1 MQSYQDQKTAN
12 KAHSGW
18 VWLGQA
24 ASGVLLVG
32 LLGLHWVAQHYLAS
46 GGLRTFSDVV
56 AYLKNPL
63 ALLLELSFLA
73 VVTYHALLGLR
84 AILLDLGPGRRLR
97 QLLDITLLVLG
108 TAILIYGVWLIRAI
122 LTF

>member
-1 MQSYQDQKTAN
+1 MESDQDQNTINQAR
-12 KAHSGW
+12 SGW

-24 ASGVLLVG
+24 ASGVLLVV

-46 GGLRTFSDVV
+46 GGLRSFAEVL

-73 VVTYHALLGLR
+73 VVTYHALFGLR

-97 QLLDITLLVLG
+97 QLLDITLLALG
-108 TAILIYGVWLIRAI
+108 IATLIYGAWLIRAI